1 MSAHRKWTEEMD
13 AALQGCRAQGLT
25 RPQIAERMG
34 LTEAAIRKRLATLSG
49 ATRHWTPEEE
59 AALLEM
65 REEGQRWSE
74 IGQVFGRTAEGCRS
88 RWFKV
93 TGDLKRT
100 VSEDLPSQGE
110 VSGGLNRIAQQEACE
125 NHLQA
130 LLKANPRGF
139 LAFSESRFGPGKVA
153 VCAPLFHPLKRAA

>member
-1 MSAHRKWTEEMD
+1 MD
-13 AALQGCRAQGLT
+13 AALQGCRVQGLT

-34 LTEAAIRKRLATLSG
+34 LTEAAVRKRITALNGSTY
-49 ATRHWTPEEE
+49 HWTPEEE

-65 REEGQRWSE
+65 RAEGQRWSE
-74 IGQVFGRTAEGCRS
+74 IGQVFGRTAEGCRT
-88 RWFKV
+88 RWFRV
-93 TGDLKRT
+93 TGET
-100 VSEDLPSQGE
+100 
-110 VSGGLNRIAQQEACE
+110 SGNLNRIEQQEACE

>member
-13 AALQGCRAQGLT
+13 AALQGCRARGLT

-34 LTEAAIRKRLATLSG
+34 LTEAAVRKRITALNGSTY
-49 ATRHWTPEEE
+49 HWTPEEE

-65 REEGQRWSE
+65 REQGQRWSE
-74 IGQVFGRTAEGCRS
+74 IGQVFGRTAEGCRT

-93 TGDLKRT
+93 TGEIKRK
-100 VSEDLPSQGE
+100 VSEDMPSQGE
-110 VSGGLNRIAQQEACE
+110 ASGNLNRIEQQQACE

-130 LLKANPRGF
+130 LLNANPRGF

>member
-13 AALQGCRAQGLT
+13 AALQGARAQGLP
-25 RPQIAERMG
+25 RWQIAERMG
-34 LTEAAIRKRLATLSG
+34 LTESAIRKRLATLSG

-65 REEGQRWSE
+65 REEGQRCSE
-74 IGQVFGRTAEGCRS
+74 IGKVFDRSAEGCRT
-88 RWFKV
+88 RWFRV
-93 TGDLKRT
+93 TGELKRK
-100 VSEDLPSQGE
+100 VSEDMPSQGE
-110 VSGGLNRIAQQEACE
+110 VSGNLNRIAQQEACE

-130 LLKANPRGF
+130 LLSANPRGF